1 MEIKTSQQGPVS
13 PRSREAGFALLVA
26 VIFVSV
32 MLSFALLIGTLAYKQ
47 AALANVTIQSQYAL
61 YAADAALECALEKDR
76 DGTNPFAY
84 DATSVPALVC
94 NGDSPVAGVRSYL
107 TSPANTA
114 VYTYRMPLNSR
125 CADVV
130 IYKYETQQTH
140 GTGKYKTYVFSQGY
154 SVACDKLGAGQSRFY
169 AARGLR
175 MRY

>member
-1 MEIKTSQQGPVS
+1 MNTAHRAHGL
-13 PRSREAGFALLVA
+13 PRAREEGFALLVA

-61 YAADAALECALEKDR
+61 YAADAALECALDKDR

-84 DATSVPALVC
+84 NAATVPTLAC
-94 NGDSPVAGVRSYL
+94 NGDAPVAGERAYL

-114 VYTYRMPLNSR
+114 VYRYRMSLNSR

-130 IYKYETQQTH
+130 VYKYETQQTH
-140 GTGKYKTYVFSQGY
+140 GTGKYRTYVFSQGY
-154 SVACDKLGAGQSRFY
+154 SVACNMLGAGQSRFY